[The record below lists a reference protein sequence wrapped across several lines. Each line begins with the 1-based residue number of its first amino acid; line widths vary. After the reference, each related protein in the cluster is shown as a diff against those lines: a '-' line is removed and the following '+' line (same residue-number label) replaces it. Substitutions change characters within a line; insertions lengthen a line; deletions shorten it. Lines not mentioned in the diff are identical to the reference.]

1 LATKDS
7 LGNYKDDSYGLYN
20 EFHEPKNNYKAEQE
34 KNNGFDVVIGNPP
47 YVQIF
52 DLKLKEVLEK
62 RNNDL
67 YSSFYEKSINL
78 LKDKGVIGFITPNS
92 FIKGDYFLKLR
103 EFLIKYQ
110 IISIVDF
117 NNVLVFS
124 DANVF
129 SAILILQK
137 TNPTEKWIL
146 KSDTTTIKGVIEIGV
161 SEFIQENLI
170 LNNFKNVKVFEDY
183 FFIKDVGFNY
193 WSVGREK
200 TKGNSIG
207 DRILYKGNKQNPDD
221 IPYVKG
227 SNFNKFSNIEIENY
241 LKFNYK
247 EFLNENDTFRFSDE
261 LLKRKPKLIYRQ
273 TSSSLIS
280 TVDFNGN
287 YCDKTVHIILNRENV
302 NINPLYLMCL
312 FNSKLLNYFYKL
324 FTEETGR
331 AFAQVKT
338 INIKKIPFLQAA
350 NQQPFIEK
358 ADIMLSLNKEIKEAS
373 LKFQRTLQRKFDLIE
388 LPKRLEDWYLHT
400 YSDFIKELAK
410 KKIKLSLSDEA
421 EWEEYFNTE
430 SKKALELKSKIDATD
445 KEIDQMVYKLYDLT
459 EEEIAIVEKS

>member
-1 LATKDS
+1 MDIPKATAIPLLNTIS
-7 LGNYKDDSYGLYN
+7 AESGGSYDYSKLKTPLIYGTFIIVMLILIS
-20 EFHEPKNNYKAEQE
+20 
-34 KNNGFDVVIGNPP
+34 VVIGL
-47 YVQIF
+47 I
-52 DLKLKEVLEK
+52 
-62 RNNDL
+62 
-67 YSSFYEKSINL
+67 YSNSINL
-78 LKDKGVIGFITPNS
+78 PDGKMLSQKENDTAMMIVS
-92 FIKGDYFLKLR
+92 FTI
-103 EFLIKYQ
+103 
-110 IISIVDF
+110 
-117 NNVLVFS
+117 
-124 DANVF
+124 
-129 SAILILQK
+129 AILLIVFM
-137 TNPTEKWIL
+137 
-146 KSDTTTIKGVIEIGV
+146 TI
-161 SEFIQENLI
+161 
-170 LNNFKNVKVFEDY
+170 
-183 FFIKDVGFNY
+183 
-193 WSVGREK
+193 
-200 TKGNSIG
+200 
-207 DRILYKGNKQNPDD
+207 P
-221 IPYVKG
+221 
-227 SNFNKFSNIEIENY
+227 
-241 LKFNYK
+241 NYK

-358 ADIMLSLNKEIKEAS
+358 ADIMLSLNKELQELS
-373 LKFQRTLQRKFDLIE
+373 QKFQRTLQRKFELQD
-388 LPKRLEDWYLHT
+388 LPKKLEEWYLLS
-400 YSDFIKELAK
+400 YSDFIKELTK

-445 KEIDQMVYKLYDLT
+445 KEIDQMVYKLYELT
-459 EEEIAIVEKS
+459 EEEIAIVEGGNNV